1 MSEAT
6 RFEVMSYSEK
16 KAVQAQTAFALVTN
30 AGQSAESI
38 VNSILLAAA
47 GKTLSSLV
55 PVLPGYLGKAGGM
68 AFTFKSLSISDV
80 DTIIEDEIARDYT
93 NIIIALRAGLGQG
106 VGAIHANL
114 YETLTGTNA
123 MLQSY
128 RGLVQKIVIDPY
140 IQRWANDTY
149 RPNIASDETAWF
161 MNQIGVLGD
170 DLYKAS
176 LHQSGWDDNWIPS
189 LESAWTRQPPI
200 EMLLAF
206 RRRGYIDENTLRAL
220 LKWFRIKGDTLENTM
235 KLTVQ
240 YPEPYR
246 LAEMHSKGL
255 LDHDTYIST
264 MAKFGIEYD
273 FAAAWFSAQLQF
285 PTFDQCMMM
294 YRRGILNIDDFKL
307 YMRRQQFGDFQINQM
322 LGLKDVIPPIQ
333 DLIRFAVREAY
344 GEHDPKKQ
352 YGAMVEI
359 AKKMGLTE
367 QASEWYW
374 YAHWDRIPVNLMF
387 ANYHRGLWD
396 KTKLERM
403 LKIVDIH
410 PDDRQDII
418 NVAYGPPTVRELGYG
433 WDVGVYTEED
443 IERFRRFGGLSPEDA
458 KKAATSLVAY
468 RTEGERNSVRTELM
482 YAYGLDKIDEDT
494 LFAQLALLNTP
505 AAAIDLWIE
514 RAKLYKER
522 IKKPQM
528 DTEGRIV
535 SSSEALTAFKLKLR
549 DEDWTR
555 SSLKALDWTQDR
567 IDIAIEHAK
576 FDMTQTEQKETEVKY
591 RKLTLSQLKQ
601 MYILK
606 IITKEQ
612 MTTEITL
619 AGYTPDDAEL
629 LTDIYTR
636 EVPVEFKPKV
646 FTSTIATRMY
656 DFCIY
661 DEDDL
666 YQNFIEQ
673 DWDSGQAAM
682 LTMYTLVS
690 LEYPKLRTMYAKGAI
705 SGEEMVN
712 RLVKLEMSEW
722 NARLLVQ
729 KTFDELQIDR
739 IGHEK
744 DLTKAEI
751 IKGAKN
757 NVLTL
762 REAAE
767 LLQGIGYDQNE
778 AYYILAI
785 NKVVSAGDP
794 EGYWDMRKVTESY
807 KKARGEKYRD
817 IPDELV
823 MLEKQQK
830 QLKTQL
836 DEARKHPE
844 NEQAIADL
852 ALKLGGI
859 ETQMKQII
867 MSKALKL

>member
-1 MSEAT
+1 MAEAT
-6 RFEVMSYSEK
+6 RWEVMKYSEAK
-16 KAVQAQTAFALVTN
+16 EAMIPYGGLAVGVAGSAASGIAAPILTMLTN
-30 AGQSAESI
+30 STLDGFKPFIADYLSAEEGLANALWKEPISNISTI
-38 VNSILLAAA
+38 VKEILDFRY
-47 GKTLSSLV
+47 KTLIGFLET
-55 PVLPGYLGKAGGM
+55 GYAQGAGGVHSSM
-68 AFTFKSLSISDV
+68 
-80 DTIIEDEIARDYT
+80 
-93 NIIIALRAGLGQG
+93 
-106 VGAIHANL
+106 
-114 YETLTGTNA
+114 YETLTGSGILLSA
-123 MLQSY
+123 Y
-128 RGLVQKIVIDPY
+128 KGLTQRTAIDPL
-140 IQRWANDTY
+140 IIRWANSTY
-149 RPNIASDETAWF
+149 KPNIPNTETAWY
-161 MNQIGVLGD
+161 MNKLGKLTND
-170 DLYKAS
+170 EFLAYLA
-176 LHQSGWDDNWIPS
+176 QNGWDITFLPALN
-189 LESAWTRQPPI
+189 EAWTSPAPI
-200 EMLLAF
+200 GTLLDL
-206 RRRGYIDENTLRAL
+206 RRREKIDVNTLDDQLRRYRL
-220 LKWFRIKGDTLENTM
+220 SDGIIEDLHDLV
-235 KLTVQ
+235 VQ

-285 PTFDQCMMM
+285 PSFDQCMMM
-294 YRRGILNIDDFKL
+294 YRRGIIGEDDFKL
-307 YMRRQQFGDFQINQM
+307 YMQFQQFGEFQVNQM

-344 GEHDPKKQ
+344 GTHTSEEQ
-352 YGAMVEI
+352 YPAMVDI

-387 ANYHRGLWD
+387 SNYHRGLWD

-458 KKAATSLVAY
+458 KKATTSLVAY

-528 DTEGRIV
+528 DVEGRIV

-549 DEDWTR
+549 DEDWAR
-555 SSLKALDWTQDR
+555 ASLKALDWTQDR
-567 IDIAIEHAK
+567 IDTAIEKVK
-576 FDMTQTEQKETEVKY
+576 FDLSQEEAKAAEVKY
-591 RKLTLSQLKQ
+591 RKLTIAQLQ
-601 MYILK
+601 RMYQLTL
-606 IITKEQ
+606 ITKDDF
-612 MTTEITL
+612 TTELVLI
-619 AGYTPDDAEL
+619 GYTPDDAEAL
-629 LTDIYTR
+629 MEIYTQPAA
-636 EVPVEFKPKV
+636 VTVKPKV

-705 SGEEMVN
+705 SGEEMVKA
-712 RLVKLEMSEW
+712 LVKLEMSEW

-757 NVLTL
+757 NVLTISQ
-762 REAAE
+762 AAE

-807 KKARGEKYRD
+807 KKARGEKSVD
-817 IPDELV
+817 IPDELI

-852 ALKLGGI
+852 AQKLGGI

-867 MSKALKL
+867 ISKALRQ